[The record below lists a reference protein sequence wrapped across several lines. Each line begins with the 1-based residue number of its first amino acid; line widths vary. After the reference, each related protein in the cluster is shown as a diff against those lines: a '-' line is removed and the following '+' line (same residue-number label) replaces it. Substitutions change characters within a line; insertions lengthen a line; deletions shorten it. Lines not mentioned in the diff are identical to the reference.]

1 MEESQFEVFENEK
14 IVRKDLIPIWIKF
27 FSWLFLLFGILA
39 FLGLLSFYFN
49 PIYTIDIFGINQA
62 TDNLFLS
69 LISDLVLI
77 FNGVVA
83 YLLIAKEDKAVEIA
97 KINALINIVICVV
110 STILNLYF
118 YKNLTFRIEIFFIW
132 FFYAKMREI
141 QFKWINASKY

>member
-62 TDNLFLS
+62 SDNLFLS
-69 LISDLVLI
+69 LISALVLI

>member
-1 MEESQFEVFENEK
+1 M
-14 IVRKDLIPIWIKF
+14 
-27 FSWLFLLFGILA
+27 FGILA

-62 TDNLFLS
+62 SDNLFLS
-69 LISDLVLI
+69 LISALVLI

>member
-27 FSWLFLLFGILA
+27 FSWLFLLFGISA

-62 TDNLFLS
+62 SDNLFLS
-69 LISDLVLI
+69 LISALVLI